1 MKTERVF
8 ELRKARGRKSLS
20 RRGFL
25 RLTAGSTALAGL
37 AACTPAAAPSTSE
50 MADEAPAAAPEQEM
64 QDLIYWNDLTGPDGE
79 IQQAIVDR
87 YNEGPGQE
95 AGVHITFE
103 IYPGDTLF
111 TKNMAAY
118 GAGNPIDILR
128 ASAPQT
134 NLMVGKEMLVALDD
148 VMAEAGLD
156 WDDFYPS
163 PLEAF
168 TIDGRRYSIPQEV
181 SNYTIFFNSDQAE
194 AAGLDVQNF
203 PSDRDDF
210 VDWVQAVTQREG
222 DKFDVVGLVIPGSGG
237 LPFRWWF
244 QLVYQFGGSLL
255 TEDYSQA
262 NFNTDAGGSACQ
274 FLLDCFDTYK
284 ISSRDILDARKAFMS
299 LYGSIIQDG
308 AWMSPAF
315 AEQEGL
321 SFDTALVPV
330 IGNDL
335 FSYAITMAGVIIRHD
350 PEEAGRVEACAH
362 FLKWMSDDPTWNIEV
377 PTVPVRQ
384 SIGEMPE
391 LQQIPYMKPFI
402 DLVPYGIE
410 APPIAQ
416 FGEIRGRIIEI
427 LDSVW
432 ATDMSVTDG
441 LARAEEQV
449 NDILAG

>member
-8 ELRKARGRKSLS
+8 ESRKARSEKSIG

-25 RLTAGSTALAGL
+25 RLTAGTTVLAGL
-37 AACTPAAAPSTSE
+37 AACRPATAPSSSE
-50 MADEAPAAAPEQEM
+50 MGAEAPAAASEQEM
-64 QDLIYWNDLTGPDGE
+64 HDLIYWNDLTGPDGE

-87 YNEGPGQE
+87 YNGGPGKD

-118 GAGNPIDILR
+118 GAGSPIDILR

-134 NLMVGKEMLVALDD
+134 NLMVGNQMLVALDD

-156 WDDFYPS
+156 WDDFFPS
-163 PLEAF
+163 PLESF
-168 TIDGRRYSIPQEV
+168 TIDGSRYSIPQEV
-181 SNYTIFFNSDQAE
+181 SNYTIFFNTEQAE

-203 PSDRDDF
+203 PSERDEF
-210 VDWVQAVTQREG
+210 VEWVQAVTQRQG
-222 DKFDVVGLVIPGSGG
+222 DQFDVVGLVIPGSGG

-255 TEDYSQA
+255 TEDYTQV

-274 FLLDCFDTYK
+274 FILDCFDTYK
-284 ISSRDILDARKAFMS
+284 ISNRDILDARKAFMS

-315 AEQEGL
+315 VEQEGL

-335 FSYAITMAGVIIRHD
+335 FSYAITMAGVVIRHD

-384 SIGEMPE
+384 SIGDMPE
-391 LQQIPYMKPFI
+391 LQEIPYMKPFI
-402 DLVPYGIE
+402 DLVPYGVE

-416 FGEIRGRIIEI
+416 FGEIRGRIVEI

-432 ATDMSVTDG
+432 STDLSVTDG

>member
-1 MKTERVF
+1 MKTERAAA
-8 ELRKARGRKSLS
+8 LRRAGRGKGIS

-25 RLTAGSTALAGL
+25 RVSAGTTVVAGL
-37 AACTPAAAPSTSE
+37 AACAPAAAPSSTGAA
-50 MADEAPAAAPEQEM
+50 ADAPAAPEQEM
-64 QDLIYWNDLTGPDGE
+64 HELIYWNDLTGPDGE
-79 IQQAIVDR
+79 IQQALVDS
-87 YNEGPGQE
+87 YNDGPGKE
-95 AGVHITFE
+95 AGVQITFE

-134 NLMVGKEMLVALDD
+134 NLMVGKQMLVPLDD
-148 VMAEAGLD
+148 VMTEAGLD
-156 WDDFYPS
+156 WGDFYPS

-168 TIDGRRYSIPQEV
+168 TIDGSRYSIPQEV
-181 SNYTIFFNSDQAE
+181 SNYTIFFNTDQAE
-194 AAGLDVQNF
+194 AAGLDVENF
-203 PSDRDDF
+203 PSDRDEF
-210 VDWVQAVTQREG
+210 IDWVQAVTERDG
-222 DKFDVVGLVIPGSGG
+222 DQYDVVGLVIPGSGG

-262 NFNTDAGGSACQ
+262 SFNNDAGGSACQ
-274 FLLDCFDTYK
+274 FILDCFDTYK

-321 SFDTALVPV
+321 SFDSALVPV
-330 IGNDL
+330 IGNEL

-384 SIGEMPE
+384 SIGEMEE
-391 LQQIPYMKPFI
+391 LQGIPYMKPFI

-410 APPIAQ
+410 APPIAE
-416 FGEIRGRIIEI
+416 FGEIRGRIVEI

-432 ATDMSVTDG
+432 ATNLSVTDG

>member
-1 MKTERVF
+1 MKTERDF
-8 ELRKARGRKSLS
+8 ESRKAGSGKSIG

-25 RLTAGSTALAGL
+25 HLTAGTTVLVGL
-37 AACTPAAAPSTSE
+37 AACMPATAPSSAE
-50 MADEAPAAAPEQEM
+50 MAAEEAAAAPEQQM
-64 QDLIYWNDLTGPDGE
+64 HDLIYWNDLTGPDGE

-87 YNEGPGQE
+87 YNEGPGTE
-95 AGVHITFE
+95 AGVHITYE

-134 NLMVGKEMLVALDD
+134 NLMVGNRMLVALDD
-148 VMAEAGLD
+148 VMSEAGLN

-163 PLEAF
+163 PLQSF
-168 TIDGRRYSIPQEV
+168 TINGNRYSIPQEV
-181 SNYTIFFNSDQAE
+181 SNYTIFFNTEQAE

-203 PSDRDDF
+203 PSERDEF
-210 VDWVQAVTQREG
+210 IEWVQAVTQRQG
-222 DKFDVVGLVIPGSGG
+222 DQFDVVGLVIPGSGS

-262 NFNTDAGGSACQ
+262 DFNTDAGGSACQ
-274 FLLDCFDTYK
+274 FILDCFDTFK
-284 ISSRDILDARKAFMS
+284 ISNRDILDARKAFMS

-315 AEQEGL
+315 VEQEGL

-330 IGNDL
+330 IGNNL
-335 FSYAITMAGVIIRHD
+335 FSYAITMAGVVIRHD

-384 SIGEMPE
+384 SIGDMPE

-416 FGEIRGRIIEI
+416 FGEIRGRIVEI

-432 ATDMSVTDG
+432 NTDLSVTDG

>member
-1 MKTERVF
+1 MKTERAAA
-8 ELRKARGRKSLS
+8 LRRAGRGKVIS

-25 RLTAGSTALAGL
+25 RVSAGTTVVAGL
-37 AACTPAAAPSTSE
+37 AACAPAAAPSSTG
-50 MADEAPAAAPEQEM
+50 APAEAPAAPEQEM
-64 QDLIYWNDLTGPDGE
+64 HDLIYWNDLTGPDGE
-79 IQQAIVDR
+79 IQQALVDS
-87 YNEGPGQE
+87 YNEGPGKE
-95 AGVHITFE
+95 AGVQITFE

-118 GAGNPIDILR
+118 AAGNPIDILR

-134 NLMVGKEMLVALDD
+134 NLMVGNQMLVPLDD
-148 VMAEAGLD
+148 VMTEAGLD
-156 WDDFYPS
+156 WGDFYPS

-168 TIDGRRYSIPQEV
+168 TIDGSRYSIPQEV
-181 SNYTIFFNSDQAE
+181 SNYTIFFNTDQAE
-194 AAGLDVQNF
+194 AAGLDVENF
-203 PSDRDDF
+203 PSDRDEF
-210 VDWVQAVTQREG
+210 IDWVQAVTERDG
-222 DKFDVVGLVIPGSGG
+222 DQYDVVGLVIPGSGG

-262 NFNTDAGGSACQ
+262 SFNNDAGGSACQ
-274 FLLDCFDTYK
+274 FILDCFDTYK
-284 ISSRDILDARKAFMS
+284 ISSRDILDARRAFMS

-330 IGNDL
+330 VGNEL

-350 PEEAGRVEACAH
+350 PEETGRVDACAH

-384 SIGEMPE
+384 SIGEMEE
-391 LQQIPYMKPFI
+391 LQAIPYMKPFI

-410 APPIAQ
+410 APPIAE
-416 FGEIRGRIIEI
+416 FGEIRGRIVEI

-432 ATDMSVTDG
+432 ATDLSVTDG